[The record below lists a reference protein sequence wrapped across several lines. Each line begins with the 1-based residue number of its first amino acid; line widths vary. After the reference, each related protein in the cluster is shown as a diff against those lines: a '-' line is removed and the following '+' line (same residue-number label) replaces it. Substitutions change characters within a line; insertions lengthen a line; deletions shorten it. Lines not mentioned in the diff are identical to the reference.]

1 MVQILIGIAVTLVA
15 SWVVLVLVLVL
26 ARPSNTTVADV
37 ARVFPD
43 LLRLLRRLAVDTA
56 LPRGVRMR
64 LWLLLAY
71 LACPIDLVP
80 DFLPVIGYAD
90 DVIITLFVLRSVVR
104 HAGAAAIREHWTGS
118 DAGLVMLLQFARID
132 TAGR

>member
-1 MVQILIGIAVTLVA
+1 MQILIGIAVTLVA

>member
-1 MVQILIGIAVTLVA
+1 MQILIGIAVTLVA

-37 ARVFPD
+37 ARVLPD

-104 HAGAAAIREHWTGS
+104 HAGATAIREHWTGS
-118 DAGLVMLLQFARID
+118 DAGLVMLLRFARID